1 MEIPSN
7 RQFLSVSELLAAGLS
22 HYRINKLVATG
33 RLVKRTNKIYEN
45 TAYNGIVSDFATVFA
60 FAPKGVFCLMTAAR
74 CHGLTTYLPDAIDIA
89 IDRSMKISTL
99 PDWPSVN
106 IWYFPKAR
114 YERGVTSF
122 SDECGLY
129 RIYDAEKTVV
139 DILYYRNKVGI
150 EETKEVLKNYLDREN
165 RDLITLHRYADELGC
180 GKVLSTY
187 LEVLL

>member
-60 FAPKGVFCLMTAAR
+60 FAPKGVFCMMTAAR

-99 PDWPSVN
+99 PDRPSVN